1 MEKKLLLL
9 GMLRMQ
15 QMHGYQLNDFI
26 DAHMGAS
33 VQLTRPTA
41 YHLLKQ
47 MAEDGWISFTE
58 EQEGNRP
65 PRRVYAITPA
75 GEEAFQN
82 LLRQCLADYVPA
94 EFKSDIALLFLE
106 MIPPPEA
113 IQLLEKRRKIIEEM
127 LESMQDHSEEH
138 HAGGFRFLI
147 ERQKHSLKS
156 EIAWVDEVIA
166 GLKNG
171 AAQ

>member
-26 DAHMGAS
+26 DTHMGAS
-33 VQLTRPTA
+33 VQLTKPTA

-47 MAEDGWISFTE
+47 MADEGWISYTE

-82 LLRQCLADYVPA
+82 LLRLCLADFTPA
-94 EFKSDIALLFLE
+94 EFKSDISLLFLE

-113 IQLLEKRRKIIEEM
+113 ILLLQKRRQVIEEM
-127 LESMQDHSEEH
+127 LEPYQDNEPDH

-147 ERQKHSLKS
+147 ERQKHYLKS

-166 GLKNG
+166 GLKKG
-171 AAQ
+171 AGL